1 MTLQTWTASPAA
13 ALGILTRDTAP
24 RKARRSELPPTA
36 ANLTAAFAADP
47 VFAYV
52 FPDPVRRPGA
62 IAAFFDLVVQTLW
75 VYDEIYTIDHA
86 GGAVWV
92 PPGEPAVPELA
103 ARAFEEK
110 LAAIDGLDLAHF
122 AALAKAQERNHPA
135 APHAYLWFV
144 GVHPDHQGLGHGRA
158 LMATVLRRCDLER
171 MPAYLEATTATSR
184 DRYQRLGFE
193 VTAELR
199 LPDGPTMWGMWRQPA

>member
-47 VFAYV
+47 VFTYV
-52 FPDPVRRPGA
+52 FPDPARRPGA

-110 LAAIDGLDLAHF
+110 LAAIDGLDLARLGLLTELQGRH
-122 AALAKAQERNHPA
+122 HPS
-135 APHAYLWFV
+135 APYAYLWFV
-144 GVHPDHQGLGHGRA
+144 GVHPDHQGLGHGTA
-158 LMATVLRRCDLER
+158 LMASALRRCDVER

-184 DRYQRLGFE
+184 DYYQRMGFE
-193 VTAELR
+193 VVAELG
-199 LPDGPTMWGMWRQPA
+199 LPDGPSIWSMRRQPA